1 MNPFRRNI
9 PLLAFAQAMMMSS
22 TSLMVTSAALV
33 GRNLANDPA
42 LATAPLAAAFV
53 STMLASVPAA
63 WLMHR
68 IGRKAGFVL
77 ASFIG
82 ATGATLAAWSIVQ
95 GAFWGFVGAAAL
107 IGTHNAF
114 GNYYRFAAADSSPRE
129 QKGRAISWILAG
141 GVLAAFIGPNLA
153 NLGHDWIG
161 NAPFAGG
168 FLAVMLLYLAAAAAL
183 SLLRLPPQ
191 AEDRPDD
198 TEPVRPLRE
207 IARQPAYRVALICA
221 TLGYGVISLVMTAT
235 PLAMSHHHHSLPDA
249 AFVIQWHVLAMFA
262 PSFFTGRLI
271 DRWGI
276 PCILI
281 LGALAGLACV
291 IVNLNGTSVSHFWAA
306 LVLLGLSWHFLFI
319 GATTLLTRCYR
330 PSEKTRVQA
339 SNDFAVFT
347 TVTLSSLSA
356 GALQHLFGWQL
367 VNLGVVPM
375 LLVALGAALW
385 FARHERDNTIQ
396 AAPLAG

>member
-22 TSLMVTSAALV
+22 TSLMITAAALV
-33 GRNLANDPA
+33 GRNLASDPA

-63 WLMHR
+63 WLMHHV
-68 IGRKAGFVL
+68 GRKRGFIL

-82 ATGATLAAWSIVQ
+82 AAGASLAAWSIVQ
-95 GAFWGFVGAAAL
+95 QAFWGFVAGAAL
-107 IGTHNAF
+107 IGNHNAF
-114 GNYYRFAAADSSPRE
+114 GNYYRFAAADSVPARL
-129 QKGRAISWILAG
+129 KGRAISWILAG
-141 GVLAAFIGPNLA
+141 GVVAAFIGPNLA
-153 NLGHDWIG
+153 NLSHDWIAS
-161 NAPFAGG
+161 APFAGG
-168 FLAVMLLYLAAAAAL
+168 FLVIMLLYLSAATLL

-198 TEPVRPLRE
+198 TEVARPLRE

-221 TLGYGVISLVMTAT
+221 TLGYGVMSLVMTAT
-235 PLAMSHHHHSLPDA
+235 PLAMSHHHHDLPDT

-271 DRWGI
+271 ERWGI
-276 PCILI
+276 PRILT

-291 IVNLNGTSVSHFWAA
+291 AINLSGTRVGHFWTA
-306 LVLLGLSWHFLFI
+306 LVLLGLSWNFLFI
-319 GATTLLTRCYR
+319 GATTLLTRTYR
-330 PSEKTRVQA
+330 PSEKARVQA

-375 LLVALGAALW
+375 LLVTLGAARW
-385 FARHERDNTIQ
+385 FARHERTTAIQ
-396 AAPLAG
+396 TASA